1 MYRNKFD
8 IAEGLLNTPKQVLHI
23 IRNNEKFR
31 NNRCVMELVKLL
43 LDGFRKWRYIAL
55 LSGIKSMNPFTSNKD
70 AVEFGY
76 YDYRN
81 TSEFKTVRDIL
92 ARELGISQAYFR
104 DDIRAKYS
112 IICNM
117 VMDNQSEEFLE
128 KLELTREGFFLHTE
142 TNIRYDVFT
151 KEKRKELV
159 KFLEEH
165 PKYEVDINKITIFTD
180 EAGHFVIEV
189 ENPFVSEFLEK
200 DYLNRDKS
208 NLEQKQQEVEQ
219 TMNEKE
225 KEELE
230 QSMKLKEESIK
241 PVKNKHTMSESDVEV
256 INSGTESEIVNTK
269 EETSNFLYHID
280 QFSKKVILEK
290 YIGDESYVV
299 LPKEYDGLSVQG
311 IELDAFVDTRAEV
324 LEVDCNFWTSEK
336 LNPIIFT
343 FGGKKLE
350 VVWRN
355 LSKEQEKILKENYA
369 WSEQVQKEED
379 MYVYIPQSLSQSI
392 PDTYQYDVK
401 ELALEKKEEP
411 IKNQQKLKY
420 KNFGMDI

>member
-1 MYRNKFD
+1 MFVYRNKFD

-23 IRNNEKFR
+23 IRNNEEFR
-31 NNRCVMELVKLL
+31 NNRRVMELVKLL

-55 LSGIKSMNPFTSNKD
+55 LSGIKSLNPFTSNKD

-81 TSEFKTVRDIL
+81 TSEFKTIRNML

-117 VMDNQSEEFLE
+117 VVDSQSEEFLE
-128 KLELTREGFFLHTE
+128 RLELTSEGFFLNTE

-151 KEKRKELV
+151 EEKRKELV

-165 PKYEVDINKITIFTD
+165 PKYEVDISEITIFTD
-180 EAGHFVIEV
+180 ESGHSVIEV
-189 ENPFVSEFLEK
+189 ENPSVREFLEK
-200 DYLNRDKS
+200 DYLNRDKES
-208 NLEQKQQEVEQ
+208 QEQEAEQ
-219 TMNEKE
+219 MVNEKE

-230 QSMKLKEESIK
+230 QSLELKEESIE
-241 PVKNKHTMSESDVEV
+241 PVTNKYTMSESDVEV
-256 INSGTESEIVNTK
+256 INSETELETVNTK
-269 EETSNFLYHID
+269 EEPYNFLYHID
-280 QFSKKVILEK
+280 QFTKKVILEK
-290 YIGDESYVV
+290 YIGDEPYVV

-343 FGGKKLE
+343 FGGKTLE

-379 MYVYIPQSLSQSI
+379 MYVYIPQSLSQPIS
-392 PDTYQYDVK
+392 DTYQHDVK
-401 ELALEKKEEP
+401 EFALEKKKEP